1 MAGIKKKKIVFYTFL
16 LVIIAGVFYILFN
29 EYGLLKYSKI
39 KSQLESINLQIEEL
53 KEENT
58 RLQNEIDSLK
68 NKITAKIERTAR
80 EEYDMMR
87 ENEVKIDVN
96 EN

>member
-1 MAGIKKKKIVFYTFL
+1 MAGNKKKKIVFYTFL
-16 LVIIAGVFYILFN
+16 LVVIVGLSYIFFN
-29 EYGLLKYSKI
+29 EYGLLKYFKI
-39 KSQLESINLQIEEL
+39 KSELEAINLQIEEL
-53 KEENT
+53 KVENK

-68 NKITAKIERTAR
+68 NKIPAKIERTAR

>member
-1 MAGIKKKKIVFYTFL
+1 MAGIKKKKIVLYSF
-16 LVIIAGVFYILFN
+16 LVIVIVGVFYILFN
-29 EYGLLKYSKI
+29 EYGLLKFFKI
-39 KSQLESINLQIEEL
+39 KSELESINLQIEGL
-53 KEENT
+53 KDENI

-68 NKITAKIERTAR
+68 NKIPAKIERTAR

-96 EN
+96 EK

>member
-1 MAGIKKKKIVFYTFL
+1 MAANRKKKIVFYSFL
-16 LVIIAGVFYILFN
+16 LVVIAGLFYILFN
-29 EYGLLKYSKI
+29 EYGLLKYFKI
-39 KSQLESINLQIEEL
+39 KGELETINLQIEEL
-53 KEENT
+53 KKENT

-68 NKITAKIERTAR
+68 NKIPAKIEQIAR

>member
-1 MAGIKKKKIVFYTFL
+1 MQSET
-16 LVIIAGVFYILFN
+16 
-29 EYGLLKYSKI
+29 
-39 KSQLESINLQIEEL
+39 L
-53 KEENT
+53 KEENV

-68 NKITAKIERTAR
+68 NKIPAKIERTAR

-96 EN
+96 EK

>member
-1 MAGIKKKKIVFYTFL
+1 MVGNKKKKIVLYTFFVV
-16 LVIIAGVFYILFN
+16 VIIGVSYILFN

-39 KSQLESINLQIEEL
+39 KGELESINMQIETL
-53 KEENT
+53 KEENV

-68 NKITAKIERTAR
+68 NKIPAKIERTAR

-96 EN
+96 EK

>member
-1 MAGIKKKKIVFYTFL
+1 MIGNKKKKIVLYTFFVV
-16 LVIIAGVFYILFN
+16 VIIGVSYILFN
-29 EYGLLKYSKI
+29 EYGLLKYFKI
-39 KSQLESINLQIEEL
+39 KGELESINMQIETL
-53 KEENT
+53 KEENV

-68 NKITAKIERTAR
+68 NKIPAKIERTAR

-96 EN
+96 EK

>member
-16 LVIIAGVFYILFN
+16 LVIIVGVFYILFN

-68 NKITAKIERTAR
+68 NKTPAKIEQTAR

-87 ENEVKIDVN
+87 ENEMKIDVN
-96 EN
+96 EK

>member
-1 MAGIKKKKIVFYTFL
+1 MAANRKKKFVLYTFVVVL
-16 LVIIAGVFYILFN
+16 LLGFLYMLFN
-29 EYGLLKYSKI
+29 EYGLLKYFKI
-39 KSQLESINLQIEEL
+39 KNELESINFQIEEL
-53 KEENT
+53 KNENE

-68 NKITAKIERTAR
+68 NKIPAKIEQTAR

-96 EN
+96 EK

>member
-1 MAGIKKKKIVFYTFL
+1 MVGNKKKKIVLYTFFVV
-16 LVIIAGVFYILFN
+16 VIIGVSYILFN
-29 EYGLLKYSKI
+29 EYGLLKYFKI
-39 KSQLESINLQIEEL
+39 KGELESINMQIETL
-53 KEENT
+53 KEENA

-68 NKITAKIERTAR
+68 NKIPAKIERTAR

-96 EN
+96 EK

>member
-1 MAGIKKKKIVFYTFL
+1 MAGIKKKKIVLYIF
-16 LVIIAGVFYILFN
+16 LVIVIAGVFYILFN
-29 EYGLLKYSKI
+29 EYGLLKYFKI
-39 KSQLESINLQIEEL
+39 KSELESINLQIEEL
-53 KEENT
+53 IDENI

-68 NKITAKIERTAR
+68 NKIPAKIERTAR

-96 EN
+96 EK

>member
-1 MAGIKKKKIVFYTFL
+1 MV
-16 LVIIAGVFYILFN
+16 VIIGVSYILFN
-29 EYGLLKYSKI
+29 EYGMLKYFKI
-39 KSQLESINLQIEEL
+39 KGELESINMQIETL
-53 KEENT
+53 KEENV

-68 NKITAKIERTAR
+68 NKIPAKIERTAR

-96 EN
+96 EK

>member
-1 MAGIKKKKIVFYTFL
+1 MAGNKKKKIVLYTFFVV
-16 LVIIAGVFYILFN
+16 VIIGVSYILFN
-29 EYGLLKYSKI
+29 EYGMLKYFKI
-39 KSQLESINLQIEEL
+39 KGELESINIQIETL
-53 KEENT
+53 KEENV

-68 NKITAKIERTAR
+68 NKIPAKIERTAR

-96 EN
+96 EK

>member
-1 MAGIKKKKIVFYTFL
+1 MVGNKKKKIVLYTFFVV
-16 LVIIAGVFYILFN
+16 VIIGVSYILFN
-29 EYGLLKYSKI
+29 EYGLLKYFKI
-39 KSQLESINLQIEEL
+39 KGELESINMQIETL
-53 KEENT
+53 KEENV

-68 NKITAKIERTAR
+68 NKIPAKIERTAR

-96 EN
+96 EK

>member
-1 MAGIKKKKIVFYTFL
+1 MAGNKKKKIVLYTFL
-16 LVIIAGVFYILFN
+16 VVVIIGVSYILFN
-29 EYGLLKYSKI
+29 EYGLLKYFKI
-39 KSQLESINLQIEEL
+39 KGELESINTQIETL
-53 KEENT
+53 KEENV

-68 NKITAKIERTAR
+68 NKIPAKIERTAR

-96 EN
+96 EK

>member
-1 MAGIKKKKIVFYTFL
+1 MAGNKEKKIVFYTFL
-16 LVIIAGVFYILFN
+16 VVVIVGVFYILFN

-39 KSQLESINLQIEEL
+39 KSELESINLQIEEL

-68 NKITAKIERTAR
+68 NKIPPKIERTAR

-96 EN
+96 ER

>member
-1 MAGIKKKKIVFYTFL
+1 MAGNKKKKIVFYTFL
-16 LVIIAGVFYILFN
+16 LVVIVGLSYIFFN

-39 KSQLESINLQIEEL
+39 KSELETINLQIEEL
-53 KEENT
+53 KVENK

-68 NKITAKIERTAR
+68 NKIPAKIEQTAR

-87 ENEVKIDVN
+87 ENEIKIDVN
-96 EN
+96 EK

>member
-1 MAGIKKKKIVFYTFL
+1 MAGNKKKKIVFYTFL
-16 LVIIAGVFYILFN
+16 LIVIAGVFYILFN
-29 EYGLLKYSKI
+29 EYGLLKYVKI
-39 KSQLESINLQIEEL
+39 KSELESINLQIEEL

-68 NKITAKIERTAR
+68 NKIPAKIERTAR

-96 EN
+96 EK

>member
-1 MAGIKKKKIVFYTFL
+1 MAGNKKKKIVLYTFFVV
-16 LVIIAGVFYILFN
+16 VIIGVSYILFN
-29 EYGLLKYSKI
+29 EYGLLKYFKI
-39 KSQLESINLQIEEL
+39 KGELESINMQIETL
-53 KEENT
+53 KEENA

-68 NKITAKIERTAR
+68 NKIPAKIERTAR

-96 EN
+96 EK

>member
-1 MAGIKKKKIVFYTFL
+1 MAGNKKKKIVLYTFFVV
-16 LVIIAGVFYILFN
+16 VIIGVSYILFN
-29 EYGLLKYSKI
+29 EYGLLKYFKI
-39 KSQLESINLQIEEL
+39 KGELESINMQIETL
-53 KEENT
+53 KEENV

-68 NKITAKIERTAR
+68 NKIPAKIERTAR

-96 EN
+96 EK

>member
-1 MAGIKKKKIVFYTFL
+1 MVGNKKKKIVLYTFFVV
-16 LVIIAGVFYILFN
+16 VIIGVSYILFN
-29 EYGLLKYSKI
+29 EYGLLKYFKI
-39 KSQLESINLQIEEL
+39 KGELESINMQIETL
-53 KEENT
+53 KEENV

-68 NKITAKIERTAR
+68 NKIPAKIERTSR

-96 EN
+96 EK

>member
-1 MAGIKKKKIVFYTFL
+1 MAGNKKKKIVFYTFL
-16 LVIIAGVFYILFN
+16 VIVIVGVFYILFN
-29 EYGLLKYSKI
+29 EYGLLKYFKI
-39 KSQLESINLQIEEL
+39 KSELESINLQIEKL
-53 KEENT
+53 KGENV

-68 NKITAKIERTAR
+68 NKIPAKIERTAR

-96 EN
+96 EK

>member
-1 MAGIKKKKIVFYTFL
+1 MVGNKKKKIVLYTFFVV
-16 LVIIAGVFYILFN
+16 VIIGVSYILFN
-29 EYGLLKYSKI
+29 EYGLLKYFKI
-39 KSQLESINLQIEEL
+39 KGELESINMQIETL
-53 KEENT
+53 KEENV

-68 NKITAKIERTAR
+68 NKIPAKIERTAR